1 MGFYNNSDGSSIVN
15 GLSYVPRYKSHE
27 LSKRPG
33 EILVGSSSFSLYQP
47 ARVECIRKTEL
58 GRGPEVH
65 FTAGSTTSRNYRWLR
80 PVLVYDSDVM
90 TTKLLAVN
98 LEHWNRSK

>member
-33 EILVGSSSFSLYQP
+33 EIMVGS
-47 ARVECIRKTEL
+47 V
-58 GRGPEVH
+58 
-65 FTAGSTTSRNYRWLR
+65 
-80 PVLVYDSDVM
+80 
-90 TTKLLAVN
+90 
-98 LEHWNRSK
+98 